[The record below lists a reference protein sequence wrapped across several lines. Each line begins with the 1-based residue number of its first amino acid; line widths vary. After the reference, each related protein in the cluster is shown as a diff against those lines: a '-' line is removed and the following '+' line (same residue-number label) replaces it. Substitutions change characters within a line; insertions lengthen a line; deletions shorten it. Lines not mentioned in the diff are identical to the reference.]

1 MSIGYGSVGEF
12 AIGEFGNTPVV
23 IDINSVVGTMGV
35 QILSP
40 VVTTGV
46 LVDAP
51 TATIQFTLATPVIL
65 TDVLFNIPEFP
76 ACSITLLEPQIL
88 HSVNLV
94 IPNATIGMAIV
105 APKISGGASVLG
117 LPAPAHVTF
126 KTGGIPTLFAG
137 KLIDV
142 PSMSININ
150 LPVPI
155 DITHSVNL
163 AIPSMSLSLTLPK
176 PDFGGGALVIVGN
189 THTTVSYG
197 GGIGDSAIGEFS
209 IGEGPPLFQTT
220 HLPMRMFMLM
230 EPLTVQAGK
239 LIDPPIMDIG
249 ISVPIP
255 EVDSRRRKLKM
266 LAIAS

>member
-12 AIGEFGNTPVV
+12 AIGEFGSTPVV
-23 IDINSVVGTMGV
+23 VDMSSVVGTIGV

-51 TATIQFTLATPVIL
+51 AATIQFTAVAPVVL
-65 TDVLFNIPEFP
+65 TDVLFNIPQFP

-94 IPNATIGMAIV
+94 VPNASIGVAIA
-105 APKISGGASVLG
+105 APKISGGAIVQG
-117 LPAPAHVTF
+117 LPAPAHITF
-126 KTGGIPTLFAG
+126 KSGGEPTLFAG
-137 KLIDV
+137 KLVDV
-142 PSMSININ
+142 PSMSIHVG

-163 AIPSMSLSLTLPK
+163 AMPSMTMSFTFPK
-176 PDFGGGALVIVGN
+176 PDFGGGALIVVGN

-197 GGIGDSAIGEFS
+197 GGIGDSAIGEFG
-209 IGEGPPLFQTT
+209 IGEGPPLFLTT
-220 HLPMRMFMLM
+220 HLPMRMFMHM
-230 EPLTVQAGK
+230 PPLTVQAGK
-239 LIDPPIMDIG
+239 IIDWPSMNIG
-249 ISVPIP
+249 ITAPVP

-266 LAIAS
+266 SAIAS